1 MLLRLRKLQVMQNLR
16 YHSLPGFSAVLVAC
30 FFFMAGTANASEQL
44 NPKQYYDANS
54 ITLGGD
60 AQEFTIGKG
69 QAVKISA
76 GHSIHLLPGTHIEAG
91 GQVVVEVRKD
101 AKPEKAE
108 ESTSVMLDAI
118 LPASP
123 LLSSDACNL
132 ASLPDNEQKVGISAA
147 HKAILP
153 VQNTSNAKNLPFT
166 RIIHEFLNK
175 HSGLTTANAG
185 NYLPVLSW
193 GERPETIKVLRT

>member
-1 MLLRLRKLQVMQNLR
+1 MQNLR
-16 YHSLPGFSAVLVAC
+16 YHSWPGFSAVLVAC
-30 FFFMAGTANASEQL
+30 FFFLANTAIAGEQPAS
-44 NPKQYYDANS
+44 KQYYDANS
-54 ITLGGD
+54 IILGGD

-108 ESTSVMLDAI
+108 ARASVMLDQLI
-118 LPASP
+118 PASP
-123 LLSSDACNL
+123 LLSSDACNF
-132 ASLPDNEQKVGISAA
+132 ASLPDNEQKIGIGAA
-147 HKAILP
+147 YKAILP
-153 VQNTSNAKNLPFT
+153 VQNTTNAKNLPFT
-166 RIIHEFLNK
+166 RKINKFLNN
-175 HSGLTTANAG
+175 HSGLTTATTG
-185 NYLPVLSW
+185 GYLPILAW